1 MQIDLPNMDSLPD
14 IDKDDAI
21 NYAIDI
27 IDSYTKKVKIEI
39 EEILTEPMAQ
49 AAE

>member
-1 MQIDLPNMDSLPD
+1 MDSLPD
-14 IDKDDAI
+14 ISKDDAI

-27 IDSYTKKVKIEI
+27 IDSYTKTLKTEI
-39 EEILTEPMAQ
+39 EETLTEPTAQ